1 MVEPELLFDLAA
13 EAVEHGGQLVN
24 QVVVGTDMAM
34 GQGATPAGRAL
45 GKILA
50 RHQRI
55 AARGHFLCPATFRTG
70 VNAGEGTNW
79 HAWNNSYIV
88 GSAKAY

>member
-1 MVEPELLFDLAA
+1 MAASVLAALRLAVVEPGLLVGLAA

-24 QVVVGTDMAM
+24 QGVVGTDMAM

-50 RHQRI
+50 GHQRI
-55 AARGHFLCPATFRTG
+55 AARCHFFCPATFRTG
-70 VNAGEGTNW
+70 VDAGEGAYW
-79 HAWNNSYIV
+79 HA
-88 GSAKAY
+88 